1 MLVALICNFGDT
13 QYTYCQNVME
23 TVFCLISVRILILV
37 KFFFAVLIFHV
48 NGFLQVIEYW

>member
-37 KFFFAVLIFHV
+37 KFFAVLIFHV